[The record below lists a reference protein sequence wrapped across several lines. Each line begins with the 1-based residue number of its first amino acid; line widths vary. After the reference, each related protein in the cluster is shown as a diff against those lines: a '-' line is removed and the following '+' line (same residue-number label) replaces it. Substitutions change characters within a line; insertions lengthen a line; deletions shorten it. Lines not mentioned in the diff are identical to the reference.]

1 MSGIESDMSV
11 VSKQF
16 DGVSDIHQLLRR
28 ARKAAHV
35 LASLSGERRNEVLLA
50 AAGAIEARADEILAA
65 NEKDCAAAQNAVE
78 RGELSRAMFARL
90 RTTERGIADMAAKV
104 RDVARLPDPLHRRLS
119 ATELDDD
126 LVLYKETCPLGVVG
140 VIFESRP
147 EVVVQISSLALK
159 SGNAVCL
166 KGGAEAAE
174 SNAALV
180 SIWRDALSAFPD
192 VPVDSVVLI
201 HTRED
206 VAQIL
211 TLHEEIDLIVPRGS
225 EQFVRHVMEHSRI
238 PVLGHGEGICH
249 VYVHSDA
256 DLKKALDVSYDSK
269 VQYPAVCNAM
279 ETLLVHKD
287 IAPAFLPEMITEF
300 RRAGVEVRGCER
312 TRQFSGEGVIPAT
325 EEDWKKEY
333 SDLIVSIKVV
343 DGVNE
348 AIEHI
353 NRYGSR
359 HTESIVTESHD
370 VASRF
375 MEFVDAA
382 NVFQNAST
390 RFSDGFRYGLGA
402 EVGIST
408 GKLHARGPVGLEGL
422 TIYKYKLFGKGQTVA
437 PYSKGQRSFK
447 HRPLES

>member
-1 MSGIESDMSV
+1 MSIV
-11 VSKQF
+11 QNQF
-16 DGVSDIHQLLRR
+16 ETADIHHLIRR

-35 LASLSGERRNEVLLA
+35 LATLSGERRNEALLA
-50 AAGAIEARADEILAA
+50 AANAIEARAEEILAA
-65 NEKDCAAAQNAVE
+65 NEKDCVAAQQAVE

-90 RTTERGIADMAAKV
+90 RTSERGIAEMAARV

-119 ATELDDD
+119 TTELDDG
-126 LVLYKETCPLGVVG
+126 LILHKETCPLGVIG
-140 VIFESRP
+140 VVFEARP
-147 EVVVQISSLALK
+147 EVVAQISSLALK

-174 SNAALV
+174 SNDILV

-192 VPVDSVVLI
+192 IPVDSVVLI

-225 EQFVRHVMEHSRI
+225 DQFVRYVTENSRI

-249 VYVHSDA
+249 VYVHRDA
-256 DLKKALDVSYDSK
+256 DLQKAIDVAYDSK

-279 ETLLVHKD
+279 ETLLVHEG
-287 IAPAFLPEMITEF
+287 IAPAFLPPMIAEF
-300 RRAGVEVRGCER
+300 RKAGVEVRGCAR
-312 TRQFSGEGVIPAT
+312 TMEIAQGQQVIPAT

-333 SDLIVSIKVV
+333 SDLIVSVKVV

-437 PYSKGQRSFK
+437 SYSKGQRTFK
-447 HRPLES
+447 HRSIES

>member
-1 MSGIESDMSV
+1 MSMTQNQLE
-11 VSKQF
+11 
-16 DGVSDIHQLLRR
+16 VSDVRKTVRR
-28 ARKAAHV
+28 ARRAAHV
-35 LASLSGERRNEVLLA
+35 LAALSGERRNEALLSA
-50 AAGAIEARADEILAA
+50 ANAIEARSAEILAA
-65 NEKDCAAAQNAVE
+65 NQKDCAAAQRAVE
-78 RGELSRAMFARL
+78 SGELSRAMFARL
-90 RTTERGIADMAAKV
+90 RTSERGIAEMAM
-104 RDVARLPDPLHRRLS
+104 RIREVADLPDPLHRRLS
-119 ATELDDD
+119 AMELDDD

-140 VIFESRP
+140 VVFESRP
-147 EVVVQISSLALK
+147 DVVPQIASLALK

-166 KGGAEAAE
+166 KGGAEALE
-174 SNAALV
+174 TNTVLV
-180 SIWRDALSAFPD
+180 SVWRDALSAFPD
-192 VPVDSVVLI
+192 IPADSVVLF

-206 VAQIL
+206 VAEIL
-211 TLHEEIDLIVPRGS
+211 KLHDEIDLIVPRGS
-225 EQFVRHVMEHSRI
+225 NEFVTYVIQHSQI

-249 VYVHSDA
+249 VYIHEDA
-256 DLKKALDVSYDSK
+256 DMQKAFDVSLDSK
-269 VQYPAVCNAM
+269 VQYAAVCNAM
-279 ETLLVHKD
+279 ETLLVHKE
-287 IAPAFLPEMITEF
+287 IAPRFLPDMVAQF
-300 RRAGVEVRGCER
+300 RAAGVEVRGCAQTMELAPA
-312 TRQFSGEGVIPAT
+312 QGVIPAT

-343 DGVNE
+343 DGVNQ

-408 GKLHARGPVGLEGL
+408 GKIHARGPVGLEGL
-422 TIYKYKLFGKGQTVA
+422 TIYKYKLFGKGHTVG
-437 PYSKGQRSFK
+437 PYSKGQRTFK
-447 HRPLES
+447 HRPLSE

>member
-1 MSGIESDMSV
+1 MSV
-11 VSKQF
+11 TQNQL
-16 DGVSDIHQLLRR
+16 DVSDVRKTVRR
-28 ARKAAHV
+28 ARRAAHV
-35 LASLSGERRNEVLLA
+35 LAALSRERRNEALLA
-50 AAGAIEARADEILAA
+50 AANAIEARAPEILAA
-65 NEKDCAAAQNAVE
+65 NEKDCAIAQRAVE
-78 RGELSRAMFARL
+78 NGELSRAMFARL
-90 RTTERGIADMAAKV
+90 RTTERGIAEMAMRV
-104 RDVARLPDPLHRRLS
+104 REVVELPDPLHRRLS
-119 ATELDDD
+119 AMELDDN

-140 VIFESRP
+140 VVFESRP
-147 EVVVQISSLALK
+147 DVVPQIASLALK

-166 KGGAEAAE
+166 KGGAEATE
-174 SNAALV
+174 TNAALV
-180 SIWRDALSAFPD
+180 AIWRDALSAFPD
-192 VPVDSVVLI
+192 IPADSIVLF

-211 TLHEEIDLIVPRGS
+211 TLHDEIDLIVPRGS
-225 EQFVRHVMEHSRI
+225 NEFVAYVTEHSRI

-249 VYVHSDA
+249 VYVHEDA
-256 DLKKALDVSYDSK
+256 DLQKAFDVSLDSK

-287 IAPAFLPEMITEF
+287 LAARFLPEMVAQF
-300 RRAGVEVRGCER
+300 RNAGVEVRGCQR
-312 TRQFSGEGVIPAT
+312 TMELAKDQEVIAAT

-343 DGVNE
+343 GGVNE

-370 VASRF
+370 VAERF

-408 GKLHARGPVGLEGL
+408 GKIHARGPVGLEGL
-422 TIYKYKLFGKGQTVA
+422 TIYKYKLFGKGHTVGS
-437 PYSKGQRSFK
+437 YSKGQRTFK
-447 HRPLES
+447 HRPI

>member
-1 MSGIESDMSV
+1 MSV
-11 VSKQF
+11 VQKQLEA
-16 DGVSDIHQLLRR
+16 SDIHLLIRR

-35 LASLSGERRNEVLLA
+35 LATLSGERRNEALHA
-50 AAGAIEARADEILAA
+50 AANAIEARAEEILAA
-65 NEKDCAAAQNAVE
+65 NEKDCAAAQQAVE

-90 RTTERGIADMAAKV
+90 RTTERGIAEMATRV
-104 RDVARLPDPLHRRLS
+104 RDVARLSDPLHRRLS
-119 ATELDDD
+119 TMELDDN
-126 LVLYKETCPLGVVG
+126 LVLHKETCPLGVVG
-140 VIFESRP
+140 VVFESRP
-147 EVVVQISSLALK
+147 DVVPQISSLALK

-174 SNAALV
+174 TNAVLV
-180 SIWRDALSAFPD
+180 SIWRDALTAFPD
-192 VPVDSVVLI
+192 IPADSVVLI

-225 EQFVRHVMEHSRI
+225 DQFVRYVMENSRI

-256 DLKKALDVSYDSK
+256 DLQKAIDVSYDSK

-279 ETLLVHKD
+279 ETLLVHQA
-287 IAPAFLPEMITEF
+287 IAPIFLPLMIAEF
-300 RRAGVEVRGCER
+300 RKAGVEVRGCPR
-312 TRQFSGEGVIPAT
+312 TMEFAKGQEVIPAT

-437 PYSKGQRSFK
+437 SYSKGQRTFK
-447 HRPLES
+447 HRAIES

>member
-1 MSGIESDMSV
+1 MSV
-11 VSKQF
+11 VQKQLEA
-16 DGVSDIHQLLRR
+16 SDIHDLIRR

-35 LASLSGERRNEVLLA
+35 LATLSGERRNEALHA
-50 AAGAIEARADEILAA
+50 AANAIEARAEEILAA
-65 NEKDCAAAQNAVE
+65 NEKDCAAAQQAVD
-78 RGELSRAMFARL
+78 RGKLSRAMFARL
-90 RTTERGIADMAAKV
+90 RTTERGIAEMAARV
-104 RDVARLPDPLHRRLS
+104 REVSRLPDPLHRRLS
-119 ATELDDD
+119 TMELDDD
-126 LVLYKETCPLGVVG
+126 LVLHKETCPLGVVG
-140 VIFESRP
+140 VVFESRP
-147 EVVVQISSLALK
+147 DVVPQISSLALK

-180 SIWRDALSAFPD
+180 SIWRHALAAFPD
-192 VPVDSVVLI
+192 IPADSVVLI

-206 VAQIL
+206 VAHIL
-211 TLHEEIDLIVPRGS
+211 TLHDEIDLIVPRGS
-225 EQFVRHVMEHSRI
+225 NEFVRYVTENSRI

-256 DLKKALDVSYDSK
+256 DLRKALDVAYDSK

-279 ETLLVHKD
+279 ETLLVHAE
-287 IAPAFLPEMITEF
+287 IAPVFLPRMIEEF
-300 RRAGVEVRGCER
+300 RKAQVEVRGCSR
-312 TRQFSGEGVIPAT
+312 TMELAKGREVNPAT

-333 SDLIVSIKVV
+333 SDLIVSVKVV

-437 PYSKGQRSFK
+437 SYSKGQRTFK
-447 HRPLES
+447 HRSMEG

>member
-1 MSGIESDMSV
+1 MSV
-11 VSKQF
+11 VQKQL
-16 DGVSDIHQLLRR
+16 DPSDIRHSVRR
-28 ARKAAHV
+28 ARRAAHV
-35 LASLSGERRNEVLLA
+35 LAALSGERRNEALLA
-50 AAGAIEARADEILAA
+50 AANALEARSAEILAA
-65 NEKDCAAAQNAVE
+65 NEKDCALASQAVE
-78 RGELSRAMFARL
+78 RGEMSRALFARL
-90 RTTERGIADMAAKV
+90 RTTERGIAEMAERV
-104 RDVARLPDPLHRRLS
+104 REVAALPDPLHRRLS
-119 ATELDDD
+119 AMELDDQ

-140 VIFESRP
+140 VVFESRP
-147 EVVVQISSLALK
+147 DVVPQIASLTLK

-166 KGGAEAAE
+166 KGGAEAIE
-174 SNAALV
+174 TNSVLV

-192 VPVDSVVLI
+192 IPADSVVLF

-211 TLHEEIDLIVPRGS
+211 TLHDEIDLIVPRGS
-225 EQFVRHVMEHSRI
+225 NEFVRYVTEHSQI

-256 DLKKALDVSYDSK
+256 DLQKAFDVALDSK
-269 VQYPAVCNAM
+269 VQYPAACNAL
-279 ETLLVHKD
+279 ETLLVHRD
-287 IAPAFLPEMITEF
+287 IAPVFLPQMIAQY
-300 RRAGVEVRGCER
+300 RAAGVEVRGCPR
-312 TRQFSGEGVIPAT
+312 TMEFAGGEAVLPAS

-353 NRYGSR
+353 NRFGSR

-370 VASRF
+370 VAARF

-382 NVFQNAST
+382 GVFQNAST

-408 GKLHARGPVGLEGL
+408 GKLHARGPVGVEGL
-422 TIYKYKLFGKGQTVA
+422 TTYKYKLFGDGQTVA
-437 PYSKGQRSFK
+437 SYSKGLRTFT
-447 HRPLES
+447 HRPIVED